1 MKFLSSAIKFTP
13 KNGSPMIVYGKR
25 HWNCLEQMYKMGI
38 DRDKSKDIQGFI
50 ILIDGLE
57 TFVDRSVGA
66 DIAKELGY
74 KLEYENTLFSE
85 DIWAEE
91 EN

>member
-1 MKFLSSAIKFTP
+1 
-13 KNGSPMIVYGKR
+13 MIVYGKR
-25 HWNCLEQMYKMGI
+25 HWNCLEQMHRMGI

-50 ILIDGLE
+50 VLIDGLE
-57 TFVDRSVGA
+57 TFVDRNVGA

>member
-25 HWNCLEQMYKMGI
+25 HWNCLEQMHRMGI
-38 DRDKSKDIQGFI
+38 DRDKSKDVQGFI
-50 ILIDGLE
+50 VLIDGLE
-57 TFVDRSVGA
+57 TFVDRYDGA
-66 DIAKELGY
+66 QIAKELGY

-85 DIWAEE
+85 DIWPE
-91 EN
+91 